1 MSESGWK
8 PIPLALKILFVVFI
22 LWLVGAVMNLP
33 NLMANGLP
41 LFGNFIF
48 GVPAALVVL
57 CLDVIGP
64 VTFLYALW
72 NRKSWAAKWA
82 FAYIGFFIVNSTVA
96 LLTVRDVLGLP
107 QILVPTIASLI
118 FLVVIFWKRDYFE
131 QTP

>member
-1 MSESGWK
+1 MNESGWK
-8 PIPLALKILFVVFI
+8 PMPLALKILFVVFI

-33 NLMANGLP
+33 NLMQNGLP
-41 LFGNFIF
+41 LFGNFIY
-48 GVPAALVVL
+48 GIPAALVVL

-64 VTFLYALW
+64 VIFLFALW
-72 NRKSWAAKWA
+72 TRESWAAKWA

-96 LLTVRDVLGLP
+96 LFTVRDVLGLP
-107 QILVPTIASLI
+107 QILVPTIASVI